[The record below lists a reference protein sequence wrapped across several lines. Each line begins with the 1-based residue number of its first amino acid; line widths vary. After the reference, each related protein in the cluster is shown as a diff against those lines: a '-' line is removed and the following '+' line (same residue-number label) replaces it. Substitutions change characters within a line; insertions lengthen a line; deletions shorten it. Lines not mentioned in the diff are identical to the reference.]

1 MGVGRRQRADGRC
14 PRRRPGVFSA
24 RFSGEGATDQSN
36 NRLLLERL
44 ADVPL
49 EKRRPATSVT
59 WRCPIRGHHSGRSE
73 GACRGRILFEGR
85 GTGGFGYDPLFEIV
99 EYHRTF
105 GELSPRVKA
114 CLSHRAR
121 AARRLIPQLIAL
133 VDGGVMRG
141 EG

>member
-1 MGVGRRQRADGRC
+1 MALSDPAGTIRA
-14 PRRRPGVFSA
+14 
-24 RFSGEGATDQSN
+24 
-36 NRLLLERL
+36 
-44 ADVPL
+44 
-49 EKRRPATSVT
+49 
-59 WRCPIRGHHSGRSE
+59 RSE
-73 GACRGRILFEGR
+73 GACRGRILFQGR
-85 GTGGFGYDPLFEIV
+85 GTGGFGYDPLFEVI

-133 VDGGVMRG
+133 VDSGAMGA